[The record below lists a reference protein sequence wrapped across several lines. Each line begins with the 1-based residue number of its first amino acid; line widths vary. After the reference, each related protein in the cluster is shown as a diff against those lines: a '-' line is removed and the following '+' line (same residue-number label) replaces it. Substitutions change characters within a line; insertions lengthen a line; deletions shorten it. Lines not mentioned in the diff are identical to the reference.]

1 MIKTL
6 VGIWLIVMA
15 ISAFV
20 LILIDCDIGGSMKS
34 TIISL
39 VTLGLELAVAEFGF
53 WLIAG

>member
-15 ISAFV
+15 ISAFA